1 MTNVQSVL
9 AGQTAI
15 VTGASSGIGL
25 ECTRMLF
32 DAGCSIAVVGRSADR
47 LKPAVEGLASDRWLI
62 AECDV
67 RDDQAVRA
75 MVAGVEQAWG
85 CVDILINSAGLFRT
99 APLAETTNEMWDD
112 MWNTN
117 VNGTFYPTRAVVPGM
132 LERGKGTIV
141 VMSSVAAHRAYS
153 GNSAYSASKYAVTGF
168 ARALSSEVRR
178 KGVRVVNVMPG
189 PVDTP
194 IWGSMDT
201 PMARDEMLTAREVA
215 QATINAMTVSDT
227 QVIEDVLLLPQKGLY
242 F

>member
-1 MTNVQSVL
+1 MTNARSVL
-9 AGQTAI
+9 AGQSAI

-25 ECTRMLF
+25 ECARMLF
-32 DAGCSIAVVGRSADR
+32 EEGCSVAVVGRSADR
-47 LKPAVEGLASDRWLI
+47 LKPTVEGIADDRWLI
-62 AECDV
+62 VECDV
-67 RDDQAVRA
+67 RDDEAVRA
-75 MVAGVEQAWG
+75 MVASVEQCWG
-85 CVDILINSAGLFRT
+85 RVDILINSAGLFQT
-99 APLAETTNEMWDD
+99 APLAETTNELWDD
-112 MWNTN
+112 MWQTN

-194 IWGSMDT
+194 IWGAMDT
-201 PMARDEMLTAREVA
+201 PMATEDMLTAREVA
-215 QATINAMTVSDT
+215 QATINAMTVSAT

>member
-1 MTNVQSVL
+1 MTNAQSVL

-25 ECTRMLF
+25 ECARMLF
-32 DAGCSIAVVGRSADR
+32 NAGCSIAVVGRSADR
-47 LKPAVEGLASDRWLI
+47 LKPAVEGIASDRWLI
-62 AECDV
+62 VECDV
-67 RDDQAVRA
+67 RDDPAVRA

-85 CVDILINSAGLFRT
+85 RVDILINSAGLFQT

-112 MWNTN
+112 MWHTN